1 MNRVLS
7 FEQSEVWL
15 LYPSQSAARWQ
26 VRLFKATFFPMRIEV
41 ACTISNFSA
50 MRTEV
55 VAVAH
60 PVEGPKEQVESFQ
73 TFFTVGCR
81 YNEPGWEAYT
91 ESV

>member
-1 MNRVLS
+1 
-7 FEQSEVWL
+7 
-15 LYPSQSAARWQ
+15 
-26 VRLFKATFFPMRIEV
+26 MRIEV

-73 TFFTVGCR
+73 TFFTVGLDVLI
-81 YNEPGWEAYT
+81 PTAYVAAT
-91 ESV
+91 YAR

>member
-1 MNRVLS
+1 
-7 FEQSEVWL
+7 
-15 LYPSQSAARWQ
+15 
-26 VRLFKATFFPMRIEV
+26 
-41 ACTISNFSA
+41 

-91 ESV
+91 DSV